1 MQKMSSASIKYGI
14 RLGCRFGV
22 PHQFEI
28 IKDTKTAKW
37 EKCVIC
43 GLRKRWVK
51 GNKNRVDNNQYL
63 KMHVREF
70 AQPHGSTKRIF
81 MKLHYPDKCVI
92 NI

>member
-1 MQKMSSASIKYGI
+1 MKSSSIRYGI

-28 IKDTKTAKW
+28 IKDAPTFKS

-43 GLRKRWVK
+43 GLRKKW
-51 GNKNRVDNNQYL
+51 NKRNFGRIDNNEYL

-70 AQPHGSTKRIF
+70 AQPTGSTKRVF
-81 MKLHYPDKCVI
+81 MKLHHPERCIIKV
-92 NI
+92 